1 MLDRNQGIRMTRDD
15 IYAKVQE
22 ILADAM
28 GVDESDVT
36 PEATLRGDLGAESI
50 DFLDIV
56 FRLEQAFGI
65 KIQQGELFPDSLAQN
80 AEFVQDGKVTARGIA
95 AIKEKLPHVDLT
107 TFERDP
113 QVSKIGDIFTVEA
126 LVRFVQNKLAS
137 VPG

>member
-1 MLDRNQGIRMTRDD
+1 MTRED
-15 IYAKVQE
+15 IFAKIKE

-28 GVDESDVT
+28 GVDEDDVT

-80 AEFVQDGKVTARGIA
+80 AEFVQDGKVTAKGIA
-95 AIKEKLPHVDLT
+95 AIKERLPHVDLSR
-107 TFERDP
+107 FEQDP
-113 QVSKIGDIFTVEA
+113 QVTKIGDIFTVEA
-126 LVRFVQNKLAS
+126 LVRFVQNKLAAKA
-137 VPG
+137 G

>member
-1 MLDRNQGIRMTRDD
+1 MTRED
-15 IYAKVQE
+15 IFAKIKE

-28 GVDESDVT
+28 GVDEDDVT

-80 AEFVQDGKVTARGIA
+80 ADFVQDGKVTAKGIA
-95 AIKEKLPHVDLT
+95 AIKERLPHVDLSR
-107 TFERDP
+107 FEQDP
-113 QVSKIGDIFTVEA
+113 QVTKIGDIFTVEA
-126 LVRFVQNKLAS
+126 LVRFVQNKLAAKA
-137 VPG
+137 G

>member
-1 MLDRNQGIRMTRDD
+1 MTRDD
-15 IYAKVQE
+15 IYAKVKE

-28 GVDESDVT
+28 GVDEADVT

-80 AEFVQDGKVTARGIA
+80 ADFVQDGKVTARGIA
-95 AIKEKLPHVDLT
+95 AIKEKLPHVDLSA
-107 TFERDP
+107 FEKDP

>member
-1 MLDRNQGIRMTRDD
+1 MTRDD
-15 IYAKVQE
+15 IYAKVKE

-28 GVDESDVT
+28 GVDEGDVT

-80 AEFVQDGKVTARGIA
+80 ADFVQDGKVTARGIA
-95 AIKEKLPHVDLT
+95 AIKEKLPHVDLSA
-107 TFERDP
+107 FEKDP